1 MIDPS
6 HPDPYV
12 DEIPHNPGEP
22 VLNPN
27 PSHRSR
33 RPIGRKTRFRLRNS
47 PTVEPSVAPS
57 VGSKAREVR

>member
-22 VLNPN
+22 VL
-27 PSHRSR
+27 
-33 RPIGRKTRFRLRNS
+33 
-47 PTVEPSVAPS
+47 EPEPEPPKQAPDWPEDQVPPEEQS
-57 VGSKAREVR
+57 DG